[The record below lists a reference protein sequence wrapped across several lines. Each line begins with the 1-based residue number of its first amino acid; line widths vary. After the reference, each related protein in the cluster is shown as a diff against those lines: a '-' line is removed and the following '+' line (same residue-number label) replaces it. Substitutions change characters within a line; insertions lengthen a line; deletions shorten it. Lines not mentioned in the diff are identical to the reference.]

1 MLLDLHVHS
10 PASLDCEE
18 PAENTLEAAI
28 ERGIEVLCF
37 TDHLDLIYPEH
48 PGKKM
53 EEAIP
58 NWEKSYA
65 IIEAAKQTFGDRI
78 EILHGMELA
87 ESPQD
92 PERARHCATLPG
104 VDFILGSIHA
114 LPERLDFYLIDT
126 FGNLDAC
133 RRTAIDYIEENIRV
147 AELDCF
153 DALGHF
159 GFYNRYMAR
168 HGMYVDVLD
177 YEERVRHLFQIL
189 VENGKGIEV
198 NTSGLRQELGES
210 LPNLETLKLF
220 RECGGEIVTT
230 GSDAHRA
237 KHVGLYMAEAQELL
251 RAAGFRYTTIF
262 RQRKPEFIKL

>member
-1 MLLDLHVHS
+1 MLTDLHVHS
-10 PASLDCEE
+10 PASLDCKE
-18 PAENTLEAAI
+18 PAANTLQAAI
-28 ERGIEVLCF
+28 DRGIEVLCF
-37 TDHLDLIYPEH
+37 TDHLDLIWPEH

-53 EEAIP
+53 EEGITI
-58 NWEKSYA
+58 WENSYA
-65 IIEAAKQTFGDRI
+65 IIEEAKKTFGDRI

-92 PERARHCATLPG
+92 PERAKLAAALPG

-126 FGNLDAC
+126 FGDLEAC
-133 RRTAIDYIEENIRV
+133 HRTAIDYIEENIRV
-147 AELDCF
+147 AELGCF

-168 HGMYVDVLD
+168 HGVYVDVLD
-177 YEERVRHLFQIL
+177 YEERVRHLFKIL
-189 VENGKGIEV
+189 IENGKGIEV
-198 NTSGLRQELGES
+198 NTSGLRQALEES
-210 LPNLETLKLF
+210 LPNLSVLKLF

-237 KHVGLYMAEAQELL
+237 KHVGLHMAEAQELL
-251 RAAGFRYTTIF
+251 REAGFRYTTIF